1 MEQEHKHRYPCH
13 PYFGGANPSHS
24 PSCIPIFFHRPSRKH
39 IYMNV
44 LLLCMYVF
52 AMQQYLPTYIFTC
65 ENRFL
70 RYYTYTSRYVKST
83 FLIIIIIIWN
93 YYSSFP
99 SSQPEFR
106 VLINVILQHCY
117 SPLCIIFGRHSLWFA
132 CLDGIFLIPRQQRR
146 IFQRQFCAVLNDH

>member
-1 MEQEHKHRYPCH
+1 MEQEHKRRYPCH

-24 PSCIPIFFHRPSRKH
+24 PCIPIFFHRPSRKH
-39 IYMNV
+39 KYMNV
-44 LLLCMYVF
+44 LLLCMYVLCSSTCPHIHIYLWKSIF
-52 AMQQYLPTYIFTC
+52 AL
-65 ENRFL
+65 L
-70 RYYTYTSRYVKST
+70 TYTSRYVKST
-83 FLIIIIIIWN
+83 FLIIIIIIIWN

-132 CLDGIFLIPRQQRR
+132 CLDGIFLIPRQRQR